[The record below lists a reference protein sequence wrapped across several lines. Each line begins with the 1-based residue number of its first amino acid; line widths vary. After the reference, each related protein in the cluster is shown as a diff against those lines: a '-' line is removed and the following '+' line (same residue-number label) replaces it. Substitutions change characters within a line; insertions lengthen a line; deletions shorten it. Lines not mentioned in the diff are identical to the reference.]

1 VRRQNEREGL
11 GASGSDSAAEVHQRH
26 DERLHEPPAARDEGR
41 AARDWARAARN
52 EGRAHALL
60 QPKPPVLDE
69 YDRDEQDRSV
79 PHEHQT
85 SIMTEDGEIQDVEWH
100 GDTDGEERE
109 GEEAPEPYALDSNSS
124 DSQQEEC
131 EMEGEG
137 GGGGRWRGWEAGGWH
152 TEPVPSGEESYLRG
166 RLPRLAPLLA
176 PVLMDTL
183 PSPWPSFSHMP
194 LGGGTAQD
202 IPITNTAPDMRIST
216 TRLPKA
222 PPLLCQSGVSSG
234 STGSPLRAVLPN
246 TPTGLSNP
254 SIPPPFSTSTS
265 LFASP

>member
-1 VRRQNEREGL
+1 VPHEHQDEHEYKYPHEDEHHRRV
-11 GASGSDSAAEVHQRH
+11 A
-26 DERLHEPPAARDEGR
+26 
-41 AARDWARAARN
+41 
-52 EGRAHALL
+52 
-60 QPKPPVLDE
+60 
-69 YDRDEQDRSV
+69 
-79 PHEHQT
+79 HEHQT

-100 GDTDGEERE
+100 GDTDGEETD
-109 GEEAPEPYALDSNSS
+109 GQEAAEPYALDSNSS

-222 PPLLCQSGVSSG
+222 PPLLGQSGVSSG